1 MFGVFL
7 RVTCPSYFLKQN
19 CKGLNSFAMYTWK
32 CQQIANCIAF
42 SMHFPIFSQAPNP
55 EVVTGATRCLK
66 ASFCESFFFFFRKLT
81 PHRQQKLQV
90 PKMEFLHASAP

>member
-19 CKGLNSFAMYTWK
+19 CKGLNYFAMYTWK

-42 SMHFPIFSQAPNP
+42 SMHFSIFSQVPNP
-55 EVVTGATRCLK
+55 EVVTGATR
-66 ASFCESFFFFFRKLT
+66 
-81 PHRQQKLQV
+81 
-90 PKMEFLHASAP
+90 